1 MLPLEGRYGE
11 ISPKTSDSVWDKFT
25 YQPVAYTRSGYP
37 SPMRDI
43 FHEELE
49 SITADHLKMTALV
62 RDAISNA
69 TASLLNAD
77 LQMAEKVI
85 TDDLT
90 IDSIQQALDERTI
103 NIMARQQPVASD
115 LRRLVSSLRISADLE
130 RMGDLAHHIAKLA
143 RMRYPNRAVPPEL
156 VEVISEMGAAALRI
170 LEKMSVVIEFRDTN
184 RALEVESDDD
194 EMDKLQRRLLS
205 TILGPEWVEPV
216 ECAVDMAFA
225 SRYFERFS
233 DHAVSIARRVY
244 YTETGE
250 YSPRG

>member
-1 MLPLEGRYGE
+1 M
-11 ISPKTSDSVWDKFT
+11 
-25 YQPVAYTRSGYP
+25 AYTPTGYP

-49 SITADHLKMTALV
+49 SITADHLKMTTLV
-62 RDAISNA
+62 RDAIESA
-69 TASLLNAD
+69 TKALLNTD
-77 LQMAEKVI
+77 LQLAEKVI
-85 TDDLT
+85 TDDLE
-90 IDSIQQALDERTI
+90 IDRIQHALDERTI

-130 RMGDLAHHIAKLA
+130 RMGDLAHHVAKLA
-143 RMRYPNRAVPPEL
+143 RLRYPNKAVPAEL

-170 LEKMSVVIEFRDTN
+170 LEKMAVVIEFRDTT
-184 RALEVESDDD
+184 RALEVEIDDD

-205 TILGPEWVEPV
+205 MILGPEWDQPV

-225 SRYFERFS
+225 SRYYERFS

-250 YSPRG
+250 YSPRS